1 MNKVIKLDAQAFSHA
16 ALHKSCVNG
25 IQLIAQKILGELV
38 APALFKQRDYQIIMP
53 FRSLIHAA
61 ATNAIEWFNLDREA
75 IINMRAMTSTNGSDS
90 SAVVTSPVI
99 QEVPVTVDSKGRVRA
114 SKEQRRVILAEFER
128 SRMSAAQFAKRAGL
142 KYSTLAG
149 WLQRYRRAKSKGRS
163 EPVRL
168 LERD

>member
-1 MNKVIKLDAQAFSHA
+1 
-16 ALHKSCVNG
+16 
-25 IQLIAQKILGELV
+25 
-38 APALFKQRDYQIIMP
+38 
-53 FRSLIHAA
+53 
-61 ATNAIEWFNLDREA
+61 
-75 IINMRAMTSTNGSDS
+75 MTSTNGSDS

-128 SRMSAAQFAKRAGL
+128 SRMSATQFAKRAGL

-168 LERD
+168 LEALVDQAPPSMALVLHLPGGARMEIREANQAVLAAALLQALEKSC